1 MKTNIGTK
9 SNGEKKSRTY
19 RLQTQL
25 SIVFIILLLLT
36 SIIVTSALYFNFCDQ
51 TRENTRDRL
60 LDSVAIASL
69 QIDGDAHNDL
79 TDPKNEGNP
88 NYLELR
94 STLQQIRDAGT
105 DIYYVYTMRLD
116 NEGRIIFLVDA
127 ETDPDEIAHLG
138 DIYDDASPM
147 LEERFAT
154 LDHPVVEKDFYTD
167 KWGTWLT
174 AYAPF
179 YTSNGQR
186 AGVIG
191 IDIRADKVNE
201 QEKDFLWLSIS
212 MFFITIPL
220 AIVTG
225 SLVGRKLTAPI
236 VLLTKD
242 VKRIAEGDLNSKVQ
256 EHNIEELNELVLS
269 FNNMTEKLDQSFDNL
284 RNEVEIRKKA
294 ERELKDQHDLLE
306 ELVDERTKE
315 LRKSEEKL
323 RNIFENSTNTFYS
336 HTSNHIITYLSS
348 QVEDLLGYSP
358 EEAMNK
364 WTDLASD
371 DPINEM
377 GFQRTVD
384 AIESGKVQ
392 PPYEL
397 ELVHKNGKK
406 VMVEVREAPVV
417 KNGKT
422 IGIVGALTDI
432 TERKQAED
440 TMLAS
445 KIAAEE
451 ANRTKSEFLAVMSH
465 ELRTPLN
472 AVIGFSDVLLDE
484 TFGTLNEKQR
494 KYVNNISTSGTHLL
508 VLISEIL
515 DLSKVDAGRMELS
528 KETIDVPD
536 SITNIRNMVSHLAT
550 MKNIS
555 INTIFEPQDITL
567 YADPVK
573 FKQILYNLVSNA
585 IKFTHDGGTVSLKA
599 EHTGNVIQISVT
611 DTGIGISK
619 DDQSRVFDPFTQAD
633 SSISREYQ
641 GTGLGLS
648 IVKKFV
654 ELHGGE
660 IWVES
665 ELGVGSR
672 FTFTIPIKHM
682 EKEE

>member
-494 KYVNNISTSGTHLL
+494 KYVNNISTSG
-508 VLISEIL
+508 I
-515 DLSKVDAGRMELS
+515 RM
-528 KETIDVPD
+528 I
-536 SITNIRNMVSHLAT
+536 
-550 MKNIS
+550 
-555 INTIFEPQDITL
+555 
-567 YADPVK
+567 
-573 FKQILYNLVSNA
+573 
-585 IKFTHDGGTVSLKA
+585 
-599 EHTGNVIQISVT
+599 
-611 DTGIGISK
+611 
-619 DDQSRVFDPFTQAD
+619 
-633 SSISREYQ
+633 
-641 GTGLGLS
+641 
-648 IVKKFV
+648 
-654 ELHGGE
+654 
-660 IWVES
+660 
-665 ELGVGSR
+665 
-672 FTFTIPIKHM
+672 
-682 EKEE
+682 